1 MKRSHRSFIAVA
13 CIAGCATLPRPSVL
27 DRSRATSLSP
37 TQQEARQLAPQAHA
51 NAERLR
57 LEAESAFES
66 GELELARALGDHSLA
81 AFERAT
87 TQANLAR
94 AEQRVALARHDLARV
109 EQQLATLE
117 AHQQQL
123 EAEVR
128 ALELRYKVERDAEPR
143 VAVAP
148 ASPQREAAR
157 RAAARSIS
165 EHARLLCVAT
175 RLVTQQD
182 DDDVTQLL
190 QSLDSLQS
198 QLSKT
203 APSESIS
210 TALDLRAACL
220 QALTRAR
227 RQDPPQD
234 SPSPTSLLSQLAA
247 AMPDAAPF
255 EDDRGVVVVQTDFV
269 GPTPS
274 SLSPAAQQRLRQ
286 LAEVAL
292 AHPKLPILVVI
303 HSEQDETAAKPLLD
317 LMKTELARVGLDR
330 AVLHHS
336 GNRLPSAA
344 RLVSG
349 AKQNTRRIEFVFV
362 TH

>member
-1 MKRSHRSFIAVA
+1 MKRSLIAVA
-13 CIAGCATLPRPSVL
+13 CIIGCASLPRPSVL
-27 DRSRATSLSP
+27 ERSRATSLSP
-37 TQQEARQLAPQAHA
+37 AQQEARQLAPQAHA

-57 LEAESAFES
+57 LEAESAYES

-87 TQANLAR
+87 TQAHLAR
-94 AEQRVALARHDLARV
+94 AEERVVLAQHDLARV
-109 EQQLATLE
+109 EQELANLE

-143 VAVAP
+143 VAIEP
-148 ASPQREAAR
+148 ASPRREAAR
-157 RAAARSIS
+157 RAAARSTS
-165 EHARLLCVAT
+165 EHARLLCVAA
-175 RLVTQQD
+175 RLLGEQAD
-182 DDDVTQLL
+182 ELAKLL
-190 QSLDSLQS
+190 GSLDSLQS
-198 QLSKT
+198 QLSKA

-227 RQDPPQD
+227 RQDPPEGA
-234 SPSPTSLLSQLAA
+234 PSPASLLSQLAT

-255 EDDRGVVVVQTDFV
+255 EDDRGVVVVQYDFV
-269 GPTPS
+269 GPTPAA
-274 SLSPAAQQRLRQ
+274 LKPAAQQRLKQ
-286 LAEVAL
+286 LAEVAQ
-292 AHPKLPILVVI
+292 AHPTLPLLVVV
-303 HSEQDETAAKPLLD
+303 HSDRGEAASSSVLD
-317 LMKTELARVGLDR
+317 LMKTELSRAGLDR

-349 AKQNTRRIEFVFV
+349 AKQNANRLEFVFV